1 MILLFR
7 LHQWLK
13 NFLLFVPL
21 FFSGH
26 IQDIDLLIQISAA
39 FLSFSLMASAV
50 YVLNDYVDIER
61 DKLHPIKQF
70 RPLASGEVSKPKA
83 QLMFLL
89 LFVASIISSL
99 LIDYHLALI
108 VLIYFVL
115 NVLYSIR
122 LKHDAIIDITII
134 SIGFLL
140 RIFAGSL
147 PFDIMVS
154 KWLIIMIF
162 LSAMFIGIAKR
173 RGELILEN
181 EGATRKSLEGYNLQF
196 VDIAMVMMAAV
207 TIVCYMMYTVSE
219 EVVARIG
226 SDYIYITTF
235 FVIIGILRYLQLT
248 IVFGKTETPTKVF
261 LKDRFIQVCIIC
273 WILVFGWFLYG
284 FNIVF

>member
-89 LFVASIISSL
+89 LFVASIISSF
-99 LIDYHLALI
+99 LIDYHLVLI

-248 IVFGKTETPTKVF
+248 IVFGKTEAPTKVF